1 MLACVRR
8 THTTAY
14 QKKTPVSLLSLL
26 AHAGLVVLARR
37 GIDLAAST
45 LARIAAEDALGALRN
60 RVATK
65 EALNVRG
72 AAYGRLGGRR
82 STSIESDKLWAG
94 GNGQA
99 VQVSK

>member
-1 MLACVRR
+1 MCAP
-8 THTTAY
+8 HTRQPTK
-14 QKKTPVSLLSLL
+14 KKTPVSLLSLL

-60 RVATK
+60 RVAAK

-72 AAYGRLGGRR
+72 AAYGRLG
-82 STSIESDKLWAG
+82 DP
-94 GNGQA
+94 
-99 VQVSK
+99 